1 MKERRRSE
9 KRRLES
15 LLRISQYRADSVQ
28 EFLDFALSEAIAL
41 TGSELGYICLY
52 DEQTRRFIVNTWS
65 KGAMDAC
72 RIPDPQTTF
81 ELGTTGLW
89 GEAVRQ
95 AKPFMINDYSA
106 PHPLKKGYPKGHAP
120 LVRFMTLPVTNQGE
134 IVAVLGLA
142 NKPVNYTDA
151 DVHQASLLMASVW
164 QMAERKKAE
173 DALIRSERRAARLAA
188 IVNASGDAIIGAT
201 PEGLITDWNPG
212 AEEIYGYARQDILGH
227 PFTTLIAPEGRQ
239 QAAAMIE
246 AIRKSRHADR
256 QETLHLRKN
265 GQVFYASV
273 SASVML
279 DNQDRLSGLSF
290 ISRDVSQRK
299 KKEAELQRYR
309 DFIENISDGCFET
322 DLAGKITYA
331 NEAAGRHMG
340 RSPQTLMGIKNRD
353 CSNSEES
360 RRALAVFQKI
370 YDTGQPAIIDDFI
383 IYDDSDQPRHL
394 ELAASLIRDS
404 QGQPI
409 GFRATTR
416 DKSEH
421 FRMQEVL
428 KLNEARY
435 RKIFQ
440 DSKAVMLLIDPDNGS
455 IADANEAA
463 CLFYGYPRERLL
475 SLKITDIN
483 VLNKKEV
490 FEEMEKARFQGR
502 NHFYFRHRLADGDIR
517 PVEVFSS
524 VIAVEA
530 KQMLFSIIHDI
541 SARIEAENALRSSE
555 EKYRNI
561 LTGIHDGYFEL
572 DLAGNFTFANEAACD
587 ILGYELREIVGMNYR
602 RIASPQTAAR
612 MLDVSNLTFRTGI
625 PSSLLDY
632 EIIRKDGS
640 IRLQEMNTG
649 LIRDSSGA
657 PVGFHVMARDITE
670 KRKAEEALRQG
681 EERIRLLFNNIP
693 VPTFVWRVQDDDF
706 ILAEFNASALQF
718 IGSRIID
725 FVGKPAALF
734 FRRMP
739 QIPSD
744 IRQCL
749 NLRRTVEN
757 QFWYVEGDET
767 DKRYVIIKYAF
778 APPDSVLMHVN
789 DITGQKRAEEDLQ
802 YISVHDSLTGLFN
815 RFYADAEIKRLAAS
829 RLRPISVIV
838 IDLNDLKKVNDEQGH
853 AAGDLYI
860 RNTATLLKQT
870 FRPEDMAARIG
881 GDEFLILLPEVD
893 EPTCAQAITRLHENL
908 FRFNQRAAGL
918 PLSLS
923 AGWATACRED
933 NLMERIREADAR
945 MYREKA
951 LIKAVCESSGPH

>member
-1 MKERRRSE
+1 MKERRRTE
-9 KRRLES
+9 KLRLES
-15 LLRISQYRADSVQ
+15 LLRISQCRADSVQ
-28 EFLDFALSEAIAL
+28 DFLDFALSEAITL
-41 TGSELGYICLY
+41 TGSALGYICFY
-52 DEQTRRFIVNTWS
+52 DSQTRRFTLNTWS
-65 KGAMDAC
+65 KGAIEAC
-72 RIPDPQTTF
+72 RIPAPQTTS
-81 ELGTTGLW
+81 ELDETGLW

-95 AKPFMINDYSA
+95 AKPLIINDFSA
-106 PHPLKKGYPKGHAP
+106 PHPLKKGCPEGHAP
-120 LVRFMTLPVTNQGE
+120 ISRFMTIPVTSQAD

-142 NKPVNYTDA
+142 NKPANYTDG
-151 DVHQASLLMASVW
+151 DIHQASLLMASVW
-164 QMAERKKAE
+164 QMVQRKKVE
-173 DALIRSERRAARLAA
+173 EALIRSERRAARLAA
-188 IVNASGDAIIGAT
+188 IVEASDDAIIGAT
-201 PEGLITDWNPG
+201 PEGIITDWNRG
-212 AEEIYGYARQDILGH
+212 AEEIYGFAPQDILGQ
-227 PFTTLIAPEGRQ
+227 PFTTLIAPEGRGQ
-239 QAAAMIE
+239 TASMIE
-246 AIRKSRHADR
+246 AIRSGRHVGH

-265 GQVFYASV
+265 GQLFYASV
-273 SASVML
+273 SASAMF
-279 DNQDRLSGLSF
+279 DSQEQLSGLSF
-290 ISRDVSQRK
+290 ISRDVSEGK

-322 DLAGKITYA
+322 DLAGRITYA
-331 NEAAGRHMG
+331 NEAAGRHLG
-340 RSPQTLMGIKNRD
+340 RDRQALMGMDDPN

-360 RRALAVFQKI
+360 RRVRAVFQKI
-370 YDTGQPAIIDDFI
+370 YDTGEPAMIDDFVI
-383 IYDDSDQPRHL
+383 LDDHHHLRHL
-394 ELAASLIRDS
+394 ELAASLIRNS
-404 QGQPI
+404 QEQPI
-409 GFRATTR
+409 GFRVTTR
-416 DKSEH
+416 DKTEH
-421 FRMQEVL
+421 LRMQDAL
-428 KLNEARY
+428 KQNEARY

-440 DSKAVMLLIDPDNGS
+440 DSKAVMLLIDPDNRA

-463 CLFYGYPRERLL
+463 CLFYGCPREQLL
-475 SLKITDIN
+475 TMKITDIN

-502 NHFYFRHRLADGDIR
+502 NHFYFRHRVAGGEIR

-555 EKYRNI
+555 EKYRTI

-572 DLAGNFTFANEAACD
+572 DLDGNFTYANEAGCD
-587 ILGYELREIVGMNYR
+587 ILGYDLREIIGMNYR
-602 RIASPQTAAR
+602 RIALPQTAAR
-612 MLDVSNLTFRTGI
+612 MLDISNLTFRTGI
-625 PSSLLDY
+625 PSTLLDY
-632 EIIRKDGS
+632 EILRKDGS
-640 IRLQEMNTG
+640 VRLQEMNTG
-649 LIRDSSGA
+649 LIRDNKGE

-670 KRKAEEALRQG
+670 KRKAEAALRQS

-693 VPTFVWRVQDDDF
+693 VPTFVWKVQNNDF

-718 IGSRIID
+718 IGRRIID
-725 FVGKPAALF
+725 FVGKPADLF

-739 QIPSD
+739 QIPAD

-749 NLRRTVEN
+749 AMRQTVEN
-757 QFWYVEGDET
+757 QFWYVEGNEG
-767 DKRYVIIKYAF
+767 DKRYVVIKYAF
-778 APPDSVLMHVN
+778 APPDSVVMHVN

-815 RFYADAEIKRLAAS
+815 RFYADAEIRRLAAS

-860 RNTATLLKQT
+860 KNTAMLLKQT
-870 FRPEDMAARIG
+870 FRPEDMTARIG
-881 GDEFLILLPEVD
+881 GDEFLIMLPEVD
-893 EPTCAQAITRLHENL
+893 EPTCEQAINRLHENL
-908 FRFNQRAAGL
+908 FRFNQRATGQ
-918 PLSLS
+918 PLGLS